1 MLRRRSLL
9 ALPALALPACAGAP
23 GQQAAAAGPATV
35 SASGA
40 VSLSGALTQGGL
52 VTGRAAPGAR
62 ITLDG
67 KAVPLSPEGVFAL
80 GFPRDAGPE
89 AVLSVTPPGG
99 RTETRRLAIAPRA
112 WDVQRID
119 GLPPAQVTP
128 DQRALARIRAEQ
140 ARLDAARR
148 AVTPAPRF
156 AEGFVWPVRG
166 RISGHWGNQRILNGQ
181 PRAPHLGLD
190 IAAPQ
195 GTPVGA
201 MAAGRVT
208 LAGELYFTGNTL
220 LVEHG
225 LGVTSLYAHLSRID
239 VTEGQEV
246 ARGQRIG
253 LLGATGR
260 ATGPHL
266 HLGLFWL
273 STPVDPE
280 PLLPA

>member
-1 MLRRRSLL
+1 MIARRSLL
-9 ALPALALPACAGAP
+9 ALPALALPACATAP
-23 GQQAAAAGPATV
+23 APQAVAAGTAPVQPLA
-35 SASGA
+35 
-40 VSLSGALTQGGL
+40 LSGPVSQGGL
-52 VTGRAAPGAR
+52 VTGRAAPGSR
-62 ITLDG
+62 VTLDG
-67 KAVPLSPEGVFAL
+67 RTVPVAADGTFAL
-80 GFPRDAGPE
+80 GFGRDATGE
-89 AVLSVTPPGG
+89 AVLAVTAPGG
-99 RTETRRLAIAPRA
+99 RTETRRLAIAPRE
-112 WDVQRID
+112 WDVQRIS

-128 DQRALARIRAEQ
+128 DPRALARIRAEQ
-140 ARLDAARR
+140 KRLNAARR
-148 AVTPAPRF
+148 TITPVPRF

-195 GTPVGA
+195 GTPIGA

-208 LAGELYFTGNTL
+208 LAGDLYFTGNTL

-225 LGVTSLYAHLSRID
+225 LGITSLYAHLSRVD
-239 VTEGQEV
+239 VAEGQEV
-246 ARGQRIG
+246 GRGQTIG
-253 LLGATGR
+253 LVGATGR